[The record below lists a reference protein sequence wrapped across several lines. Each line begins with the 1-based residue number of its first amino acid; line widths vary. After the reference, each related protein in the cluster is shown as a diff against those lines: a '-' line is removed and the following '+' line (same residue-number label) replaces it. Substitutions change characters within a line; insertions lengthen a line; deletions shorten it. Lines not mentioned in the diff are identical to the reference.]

1 MATLLLGDIGREYV
15 PIGRLRCPR
24 GLRRAQVADSGRKW
38 RHSQGEAGSCADTR
52 GAWAPTTWPHIPSH
66 SAHKGAYCC
75 YGCASHWQFFVARC
89 RGHCARTVQLCLM
102 VPKQGAGTVSGLFGP
117 SAMTP
122 SQAMSQP
129 STASVA
135 LGWRVLPAGILH
147 VA

>member
-1 MATLLLGDIGREYV
+1 
-15 PIGRLRCPR
+15 
-24 GLRRAQVADSGRKW
+24 
-38 RHSQGEAGSCADTR
+38 
-52 GAWAPTTWPHIPSH
+52 
-66 SAHKGAYCC
+66 
-75 YGCASHWQFFVARC
+75 
-89 RGHCARTVQLCLM
+89 M

-135 LGWRVLPAGILH
+135 LGWRVLPAGVLH